1 MNKTKNTFK
10 LRELF
15 LDNSR
20 NCKQLI
26 YKLRIRSKPTFDS
39 QWVEIFDFVGSRR

>member
-10 LRELF
+10 LKELF

-20 NCKQLI
+20 NCKQLLI
-26 YKLRIRSKPTFDS
+26 YKLPTFDS
-39 QWVEIFDFVGSRR
+39 QWVEIF